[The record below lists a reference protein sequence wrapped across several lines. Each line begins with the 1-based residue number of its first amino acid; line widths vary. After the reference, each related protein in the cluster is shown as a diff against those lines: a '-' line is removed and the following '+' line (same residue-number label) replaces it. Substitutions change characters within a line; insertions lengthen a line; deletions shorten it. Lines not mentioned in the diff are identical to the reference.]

1 MRSHAGAWER
11 YDFLLEGTGM
21 KIMIFNQKGGV
32 GKTTTALNLG
42 AGLACWGGE
51 PVTLVDLD
59 PQTHLSAAMGFRAE
73 TLTWNVSDWLAG
85 SLEPRDGHG
94 VKRIADQ
101 LCLVPGDCNPKPG
114 RKMERNLD
122 DSAGHL
128 VIDAPPTWNDEVGA
142 LMTVCD
148 YVLTPMEPEFLSMQ
162 GISRLLQQ
170 MKTAGIPWSR
180 LRLLLC
186 RYDKR
191 LAVHREVRELLTERF
206 GDHLLSV
213 VIRNNVRLA
222 EAPGYG
228 QSIFDYA
235 PDSAGAED
243 YFALVTNTLLADNAW
258 LGTGEY

>member
-1 MRSHAGAWER
+1 
-11 YDFLLEGTGM
+11 M

-42 AGLACWGGE
+42 AGLARWGNE
-51 PVTLVDLD
+51 SVTLIDLD

-73 TLTWNVSDWLAG
+73 ALTWNVSDWLAG
-85 SLEPRDGHG
+85 TPETSEDAGA
-94 VKRIADQ
+94 KRISERLD
-101 LCLVPGDCNPKPG
+101 LVPGDCNPKPG
-114 RKMERNLD
+114 RKMLRRLD
-122 DSAGHL
+122 DLTGHL
-128 VIDAPPTWNDEVGA
+128 VIDAPPTWNDEVAA
-142 LMTVCD
+142 LMAVCD
-148 YVLTPMEPEFLSMQ
+148 YILTPMEPEFLSMQ

-170 MKTAGIPWSR
+170 MQTAEIPWSR

-191 LAVHREVRELLTERF
+191 LAVHREVRDLLSERF
-206 GDHLLSV
+206 GDHLLPG

-228 QSIFDYA
+228 QNIFDYA

-243 YFALVTNTLLADNAW
+243 YYALVADTLLADDV
-258 LGTGEY
+258 